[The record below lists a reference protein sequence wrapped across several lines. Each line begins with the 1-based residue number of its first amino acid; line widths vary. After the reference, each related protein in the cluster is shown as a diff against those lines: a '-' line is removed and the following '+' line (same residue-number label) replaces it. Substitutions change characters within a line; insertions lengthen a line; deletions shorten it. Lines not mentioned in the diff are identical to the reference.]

1 MRVMRFG
8 LAVVLALGAGFLL
21 VGPLL
26 VLVIGALDSS
36 APTDL
41 PADWPVMVGG
51 IAIGAG
57 LLVAS
62 TRLVTTDPGDDQP
75 MTSPARSTTT
85 KTRPSSECAM
95 PTPAKV

>member
-1 MRVMRFG
+1 
-8 LAVVLALGAGFLL
+8 VVLALGAGFLL

-26 VLVIGALDSS
+26 VLVFGAFDSR

-62 TRLVTTDPGDDQP
+62 TRLVTVN
-75 MTSPARSTTT
+75 R
-85 KTRPSSECAM
+85 
-95 PTPAKV
+95 